1 MRYYED
7 PCGYPAR
14 HHHGRP
20 NIEIDVVPGW
30 GGAYYPPPP
39 PPRPAE
45 VVYMTPAATYVPG
58 TQVMMPQPYGGVTV
72 ATNGYYPQQQPGY
85 EYQYQYQYQQPYN
98 NPPYPQW

>member
-39 PPRPAE
+39 PPRPTE

-58 TQVMMPQPYGGVTV
+58 PQMIVPQPYGGVTV
-72 ATNGYYPQQQPGY
+72 TQNGYYPQQAY
-85 EYQYQYQYQQPYN
+85 EYQYQQYQQPYN
-98 NPPYPQW
+98 NTPYQQW

>member
-30 GGAYYPPPP
+30 GGGYYPPPP
-39 PPRPAE
+39 PPRPTE
-45 VVYMTPAATYVPG
+45 IVYMTPAATYVPG
-58 TQVMMPQPYGGVTV
+58 AQVMMPQPYGGVTV
-72 ATNGYYPQQQPGY
+72 ATNGYYPQQQQA
-85 EYQYQYQYQQPYN
+85 YQEYQYQYQQPYN

>member
-39 PPRPAE
+39 APRPAE
-45 VVYMTPAATYVPG
+45 IVYVTTPAATYMPG
-58 TQVMMPQPYGGVTV
+58 TQVIMPQQY
-72 ATNGYYPQQQPGY
+72 GYYPQQQGY
-85 EYQYQYQYQQPYN
+85 EYQQYQYQQQPYN
-98 NPPYPQW
+98 NPPYQQW

>member
-14 HHHGRP
+14 HHHARP

-30 GGAYYPPPP
+30 GGGYYPPPP

-58 TQVMMPQPYGGVTV
+58 TQVIMPQPYGGVTV
-72 ATNGYYPQQQPGY
+72 ATTNGYYPQQQQAY
-85 EYQYQYQYQQPYN
+85 EYQYQYQQPYN

>member
-30 GGAYYPPPP
+30 GGGYYPPPP
-39 PPRPAE
+39 PPRPTE
-45 VVYMTPAATYVPG
+45 VVYMSTPAATYMPG
-58 TQVMMPQPYGGVTV
+58 TQMIVQQQQAYG
-72 ATNGYYPQQQPGY
+72 YPYPQQQY
-85 EYQYQYQYQQPYN
+85 EYQYQQYQQQPYAYN
-98 NPPYPQW
+98 NPPYQQW

>member
-39 PPRPAE
+39 PQPAE
-45 VVYMTPAATYVPG
+45 IVYMTPAATYAPG
-58 TQVMMPQPYGGVTV
+58 AQVIMPQPYGGVTV
-72 ATNGYYPQQQPGY
+72 APGGYYPQQP
-85 EYQYQYQYQQPYN
+85 QYQYQYPQPYN
-98 NPPYPQW
+98 PYPQW

>member
-1 MRYYED
+1 MQYYED
-7 PCGYPAR
+7 PCGCPPR

-30 GGAYYPPPP
+30 SGGYYPPPP
-39 PPRPAE
+39 PPRPTE

-58 TQVMMPQPYGGVTV
+58 AQVMMPQPYGGVTM
-72 ATNGYYPQQQPGY
+72 ATNGYYPQQQQAY
-85 EYQYQYQYQQPYN
+85 EYQYQYQQPYN